1 MDHKEDERIQHILHK
16 HAAKVKQL
24 EAFAD
29 AKAEENDKLIE
40 KIYQNHKNLKEKNN
54 V

>member
-1 MDHKEDERIQHILHK
+1 MDHKEGERIQHILHK

-29 AKAEENDKLIE
+29 AKAKENDKLIE
-40 KIYQNHKNLKEKNN
+40 QIYRNHKILMEKSN